1 MLTGMP
7 SQIVSQAQSNV
18 YSQLGGSITS
28 EAGIDAAMSQLEGAL
43 ALGKTTLDAAK
54 GDGTYDAYF
63 AQYTGLAKAKGA
75 LSAIDKIETSLTA
88 TLTSE
93 ETTAQITA
101 LQQGAETLDTK
112 MGELSTGLKTISDG
126 ASSISTGIDSA
137 YAGVKAIAKGT
148 GDLSRGAAA
157 LKEGTKTLSDGAA
170 TISTNMNTLYQGSLT
185 LANGSNQ
192 LKTAAGT
199 LDSSAGQIAAGA
211 KTLSDGASQLDSGS
225 KTLDDGAK
233 ELVTGSKTL
242 SDGMKQFNE
251 EGIKKITKLFAGNYQ
266 ADIDY
271 IEALFSDDTTYTSF
285 TGTIDGT
292 KSTVKFIYETGAI
305 KSDAEK

>member
-75 LSAIDKIETSLTA
+75 LNAIDQIGTTLTT

-157 LKEGTKTLSDGAA
+157 LKKGTKTLSDGAA

-185 LANGSNQ
+185 LANGSSQ